1 MTYKLF
7 LNNIHIHILRK
18 SPTSHGQTLNPSS
31 FIYCRNFGALVDL
44 ADLPSLGALLDF
56 IFGALDDFASFGPLD
71 DLPALPS
78 FGALD
83 DLPSFGIFDDFN
95 TRLFGALDDLA
106 LASFGALDDLALAS

>member
-44 ADLPSLGALLDF
+44 ADLGALLDF
-56 IFGALDDFASFGPLD
+56 IFGALDDLALASFGPLD

-83 DLPSFGIFDDFN
+83 DLSSFGIFDDFN
-95 TRLFGALDDLA
+95 TRLFGAMVDLA
-106 LASFGALDDLALAS
+106 DLS